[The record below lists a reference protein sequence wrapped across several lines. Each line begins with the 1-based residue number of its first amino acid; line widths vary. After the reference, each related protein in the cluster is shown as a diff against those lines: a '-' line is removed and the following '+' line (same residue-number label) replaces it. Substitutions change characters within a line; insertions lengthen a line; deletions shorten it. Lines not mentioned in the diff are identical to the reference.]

1 VSERSGD
8 LLAGEC
14 LGDGRPHHY
23 RVVAGSLA
31 GDSGVAA
38 DVAAADGAAG
48 CSRTRQLQK
57 AAGLR
62 QGQQQL
68 REQQQRQPQRMWS
81 SLCRIAIGALQ
92 GSGCRSVQAVALL
105 RSPFAAL
112 SEVLVVA
119 PFRSRVQQVDSASAG
134 YGAARVALQGQRV
147 RQRVPQVL
155 RCSGCD
161 RRRTGGGRRSCSSR
175 EAAAEQLA
183 WKVSWCSR
191 GWCSCCGLWNS

>member
-1 VSERSGD
+1 MAD
-8 LLAGEC
+8 LTTTGLS
-14 LGDGRPHHY
+14 R
-23 RVVAGSLA
+23 
-31 GDSGVAA
+31 GVWLETPVLQQTSRQQTAQR
-38 DVAAADGAAG
+38 AAARRPAQEQQQPR
-48 CSRTRQLQK
+48 RTRQLQK

-147 RQRVPQVL
+147 RQRAPQVL